1 LSTFRFRVRLPGQI
15 SSLSPRQLTI
25 LNFWSPLSP
34 RCLIPSFPIFLY
46 YVASLLLNYSLA
58 LGFLLFLLWL
68 PWVWYG
74 VIHVFRHSFYL
85 WFILLSPTPVF

>member
-46 YVASLLLNYSLA
+46 YVASLFLN
-58 LGFLLFLLWL
+58 
-68 PWVWYG
+68 
-74 VIHVFRHSFYL
+74 
-85 WFILLSPTPVF
+85 